1 MINAKYIAF
10 LLGAALMIGCSG
22 NPENKNA
29 NTIVKKD
36 IEQTASKIEP
46 TQYKVLDLTM
56 GMDKQALLKKG
67 FDCGS
72 LEYSGYCEIYTYPE
86 APKNSYQA
94 INKNGTINGIQTHLD
109 KNGQIYKIVLTSRHT
124 HNQNDIEQF
133 RQTLSELLDK
143 NPNIDEKLDVMNSG
157 YFQGAHF
164 TLLSFTDKAREA
176 AFMSQ
181 KNNAASSAAVDIKN
195 FGK

>member
-1 MINAKYIAF
+1 MINTKRIAL
-10 LLGAALMIGCSG
+10 LLGAALIVGCSG
-22 NPENKNA
+22 SHKNKNA

-36 IEQTASKIEP
+36 IGQPSSKIEP
-46 TQYKVLDLTM
+46 TQYKVLDLKM

-72 LEYSGYCEIYTYPE
+72 LAYTGYCEIYTHPE

-109 KNGQIYKIVLTSRHT
+109 KNGQIYKIVLTSTHT
-124 HNQNDIEQF
+124 HNNNDIEQF
-133 RQTLSELLDK
+133 KQTLSQLVDHY
-143 NPNIDEKLDVMNSG
+143 PGIDETLEVMDSG
-157 YFQGAHF
+157 YFAGAHF
-164 TLLSFTDKAREA
+164 VSLSFTDKARLTA
-176 AFMSQ
+176 YTAQ
-181 KNNAASSAAVDIKN
+181 KENAASTAASDIKN